1 MAVSRLLIAIASLVV
16 GIGFRHMGFSSCDGA
31 GAQLLRG
38 MCNLPRPGIKS
49 TSLALAD
56 GFFIHCATGEV
67 SPVC

>member
-1 MAVSRLLIAIASLVV
+1 MAVRRLLIAIASLL
-16 GIGFRHMGFSSCDGA
+16 GIGFRHVGFSSCDGA

-49 TSLALAD
+49 MSLALAD
-56 GFFIHCATGEV
+56 GFFIHCATREV